1 MAPGEPNRSTS
12 STLAYGLVRERLGL
26 VEREIERA
34 CQHSEI
40 ALVRQ
45 ISRYLHRS
53 GGKRLRPAMVLLCAR
68 ACGYRG
74 DDDVELGVIV
84 EFIHTATLVHDD
96 IVDDAT
102 VRRGQT
108 AANVVWGNQ
117 LAVLLGDYVYIR
129 SMAMSVG
136 LGDLRLVQ
144 VLTDATSRLLE
155 GEILDVIHA
164 GDRDLDTDAYLD
176 IIHRKTASLFA
187 ACGRSAAVLAG
198 ASGEIEEG
206 LHEYGAGLG
215 MAFQLIDDLLD
226 YSADADVLGKKT
238 GADLREGKMTLPTIH
253 LLREG
258 SPEARELVLSCL
270 GDEERATSRL
280 DDVVAAMDAEGA
292 FDATRQRAEAYA
304 ERARRGLKPLPDS
317 REKRALLELPDFVI
331 GRTR

>member
-1 MAPGEPNRSTS
+1 MVAAKARRSSS
-12 STLAYGLVRERLGL
+12 STLAYGLIKRRLGL
-26 VEREIERA
+26 VEKEIERA

-40 ALVRQ
+40 ALIRQ

-68 ACGYRG
+68 ACGYEG
-74 DDDVELGVIV
+74 NDDVELGAIV

-102 VRRGQT
+102 VRRGRT

-164 GDRDLDTDAYLD
+164 GDHELDTEAYLD
-176 IIHRKTASLFA
+176 IIRRKTASLFA

-198 ASGEIEEG
+198 ASPEIEKG
-206 LHEYGAGLG
+206 LDDYGASLG

-226 YSADADVLGKKT
+226 YAADSEVLGKKT
-238 GADLREGKMTLPTIH
+238 GADLGEGKVTLPVIQ
-253 LLREG
+253 LLEEG
-258 SPEARELVLSCL
+258 NPAARELVLSCL
-270 GDEERATSRL
+270 GNEERASERL
-280 DDVVAAMDAEGA
+280 DDVVAALESEGA
-292 FDATRQRAEAYA
+292 FEATRRRAEEYA
-304 ERARRGLKPLPDS
+304 GLARQGLEPLPDS

-331 GRTR
+331 DRTR

>member
-1 MAPGEPNRSTS
+1 MAAARTRRSPS
-12 STLAYGLVRERLGL
+12 STLAYGLVKKRLGL

-40 ALVRQ
+40 ALIRQ

-53 GGKRLRPAMVLLCAR
+53 GGKRLRPAMVLLSAR
-68 ACGYRG
+68 ACGYEG
-74 DDDVELGVIV
+74 EDDVELGAIV

-117 LAVLLGDYVYIR
+117 MAVLLGDYIYIR

-136 LGDLRLVQ
+136 LGDLRLVR

-155 GEILDVIHA
+155 GEILDVMHA
-164 GDRDLDTDAYLD
+164 GDRELDTETYLD

-198 ASGEIEEG
+198 ASPEVEEG
-206 LHEYGAGLG
+206 LDQYGASLG
-215 MAFQLIDDLLD
+215 MAFQIIDDLLD
-226 YSADADVLGKKT
+226 YAADPEVLGKKT
-238 GADLREGKMTLPTIH
+238 GADLREGKLTLPVIQ
-253 LLREG
+253 LLEEG
-258 SPEARELVLSCL
+258 SPAARELVLSCL
-270 GDEERATSRL
+270 GDEDRAAERLA
-280 DDVVAAMDAEGA
+280 DVVDALDAEGM
-292 FDATRQRAEAYA
+292 FEATRRRAEEYA
-304 ERARRGLKPLPDS
+304 GRARQGLEPLPDS

-331 GRTR
+331 DRTR